1 MQFFA
6 VRSEAIARTHQ
17 ALQALSLQGATSG
30 SGPSRALRVAQLYG
44 HLQVRS
50 ADSGQLTLVLSELAA
65 QWHLQP
71 RQLRA
76 DLEALQAMGWLS
88 YAGTS
93 RGTDIQLH
101 EPTSLSRSGSSK
113 GPGASNPAAAT
124 HQPAQP
130 GSSELLERVAEH
142 YNHHK
147 PTSWP
152 AYRARG
158 QALLPKLQCA
168 IRHAGDLDR
177 FLGRLAQALAAMP
190 AFWRTTY
197 PQGRSGAECL
207 AVLLACDRSCAGLGV
222 EFWHVFSWGATGSKN
237 AASAASGQG
246 SSVESDPDF
255 RRACRLFVWG
265 DHAWRGQGMEAFEL
279 TDREKQRLTEL
290 LEAAGLGSPGQ
301 AAKQFAPSTNS

>member
-50 ADSGQLTLVLSELAA
+50 ADSGQLNLVLSELAA

-101 EPTSLSRSGSSK
+101 EPTSLSRSGASK
-113 GPGASNPAAAT
+113 GPDTGKPDAANPAAQT
-124 HQPAQP
+124 C
-130 GSSELLERVAEH
+130 GYELLERIAEH

-152 AYRARG
+152 AYRAKG
-158 QALLPKLQCA
+158 QALLPKLQRA

-222 EFWHVFSWGATGSKN
+222 EFWHVFSWG
-237 AASAASGQG
+237 SAADSPPMGT
-246 SSVESDPDF
+246 STAS
-255 RRACRLFVWG
+255 RAQMLLAWDG
-265 DHAWRGQGMEAFEL
+265 HHWRGQGVAALKLSLKEKRQLAEA
-279 TDREKQRLTEL
+279 
-290 LEAAGLGSPGQ
+290 LEAAGHGIAGT
-301 AAKQFAPSTNS
+301 AAKQFAEA

>member
-222 EFWHVFSWGATGSKN
+222 EFWHVFSWG
-237 AASAASGQG
+237 SAADSPPMGT
-246 SSVESDPDF
+246 STVS
-255 RRACRLFVWG
+255 RAQMLLAWDG
-265 DHAWRGQGMEAFEL
+265 HHWRGQGVAALKLSLKEKRQLAEA
-279 TDREKQRLTEL
+279 
-290 LEAAGLGSPGQ
+290 LEAAGLGIAGT
-301 AAKQFAPSTNS
+301 AAQQFAEA

>member
-50 ADSGQLTLVLSELAA
+50 AGSGQLSLVLSELAA

-101 EPTSLSRSGSSK
+101 EPTSLSRSGASK
-113 GPGASNPAAAT
+113 GPDTGKPDATNPAAAT
-124 HQPAQP
+124 NQPAQP
-130 GSSELLERVAEH
+130 GGSELLERVAEH

-152 AYRARG
+152 AYGAKG
-158 QALLPKLQCA
+158 QALLPKLQRA

-222 EFWHVFSWGATGSKN
+222 EFWHVFSWGA
-237 AASAASGQG
+237 AADSPPMG
-246 SSVESDPDF
+246 SSTVS
-255 RRACRLFVWG
+255 RAQMLLAWDG
-265 DHAWRGQGMEAFEL
+265 HHWRGQGVAALKLSLQEKRQLAEA
-279 TDREKQRLTEL
+279 
-290 LEAAGLGSPGQ
+290 LEAAGHGIAGT
-301 AAKQFAPSTNS
+301 AAQQFAEA